1 MSTIVIDCSQVLSGQ
16 SYHLYSWNAPYAY
29 AYIAPKDEFDAG
41 KPAFNLFAANTSVS
55 DEFSISVA
63 KISTELISQIT
74 LGNSV
79 SYSSVETELQQD
91 LQSSA
96 DSYQTE
102 RFTDYILSQ
111 ETYTT
116 SEGKEI
122 KIPNNYDYVYE
133 GDDGNIYVSDSA
145 FDEPAGATRLQK
157 K

>member
-1 MSTIVIDCSQVLSGQ
+1 M
-16 SYHLYSWNAPYAY
+16 
-29 AYIAPKDEFDAG
+29 
-41 KPAFNLFAANTSVS
+41 AFELFAANTSVS
-55 DEFSISVA
+55 DEFTVA
-63 KISTELISQIT
+63 VTNISTNLISQIS
-74 LGNSV
+74 LGGSV
-79 SYSSVETELQQD
+79 SYSSVETELQQE
-91 LQSSA
+91 LQSSD
-96 DSYQTE
+96 DSYQIE

-122 KIPNNYDYVYE
+122 KVPNNYDYVYE